1 MIREKDPMA
10 WNKQQAACIEAYHQI
25 SGIRIL

>member
-10 WNKQQAACIEAYHQI
+10 WDKQQAASIEAYHHI

>member
-1 MIREKDPMA
+1 MSVEKDRMA
-10 WNKQQAACIEAYHQI
+10 WNKQQPASIEAYHQI